1 MSEILFTNNNTPY
14 LSLLWLSDRLRPTT
28 AGLNPHTSLH
38 SCLNKIETARDD
50 AVMSRMTNRQ
60 VFFQH
65 HFYTPLL
72 KRLLWQGSLKC
83 VAKTEDILHFD
94 WLLCNTTKDSYISV
108 HHSMS
113 DDIPCC
119 KRQHA
124 GLVSGT
130 VSVESISKHNSL
142 KVDSIKHM
150 LVILDHFVSVALF
163 SCFYNFAE
171 TAGGKSYVVWCPTSL
186 SHKWARW
193 LGIDIRC
200 LITLVSPNQL
210 HQKSTFLV
218 IGQTSHFTS
227 GMNAKLHSVGIT
239 WSMETRRRAVTWIWR
254 RTLM

>member
-163 SCFYNFAE
+163 SCFII
-171 TAGGKSYVVWCPTSL
+171 L
-186 SHKWARW
+186 
-193 LGIDIRC
+193 
-200 LITLVSPNQL
+200 
-210 HQKSTFLV
+210 QKLQV
-218 IGQTSHFTS
+218 EKVMLCGVPPACVTS
-227 GMNAKLHSVGIT
+227 GRDDWG
-239 WSMETRRRAVTWIWR
+239 
-254 RTLM
+254 